1 MKSRP
6 RWLNPALLTLWV
18 IGAALGMRAM
28 AGSEE
33 RAISLHVERFAGS
46 TGATVAGLIQ
56 NDLSASGAFALTA
69 DGVGAVVVGGAVTG
83 THIDGRVTSP
93 AGEEILSQSYD
104 GPDLRRAAH
113 ELSDDIVFA
122 LTGRPGIAT
131 SRMAFVSNN
140 SGRPE
145 IYVCEA
151 DGRERRRVTY
161 DGALVSHPSIDRTG
175 SAITYVRHHGPSSEV
190 VRLDLLGGARQRVVD
205 APGGN
210 HGAALSPDGNH
221 LALTMTDS
229 GWPTLVL
236 MPLDGAPRRRFA
248 LPGWLPSAPAW
259 SPDGHRIVFA
269 GDAGDGTGPQ
279 LHEGRVGQRARRLS
293 LGVATA
299 FSPDWSPDG
308 ERLVFVTRHR
318 GELWLAVW
326 ERSAARVRLLGPGRD
341 PCWGA
346 DSRHILFTTGERLV
360 TLHSETGHRRTIV
373 ENFGR
378 LGEPTWTK

>member
-1 MKSRP
+1 MRSRP
-6 RWLNPALLTLWV
+6 SWLSPALLTLGV
-18 IGAALGMRAM
+18 VGVALGSLAM

-33 RAISLHVERFAGS
+33 RAIPVLVERFVGS
-46 TGATVAGLIQ
+46 TGATVAGLIE
-56 NDLSASGAFALTA
+56 NDLGASGAFVLTA
-69 DGVGAVVVGGAVTG
+69 DRAGAVVVGGTVTG
-83 THIDGRVTSP
+83 TRIDGRVTSP
-93 AGEEILSQSYD
+93 DGEGILSQSYD

-113 ELSDDIVFA
+113 ELSDDVVFA

-175 SAITYVRHHGPSSEV
+175 STITYVRHQGPSSEV
-190 VRLDLLGGARQRVVD
+190 IRLDLLGGARRRVVD

-221 LALTMTDS
+221 LALTMADS
-229 GWPTLVL
+229 GWPALVV
-236 MPLDGAPRRRFA
+236 MPLDGSPRRRFS
-248 LPGWLPSAPAW
+248 LPGTLPSAPAW
-259 SPDGHRIVFA
+259 SPDGHRIVYA
-269 GDAGDGTGPQ
+269 CDAGDGTGPQ
-279 LHEGRVGQRARRLS
+279 LHEGRAGQRARRLS
-293 LGVATA
+293 LGVTTA

-326 ERSAARVRLLGPGRD
+326 ERGAARVRFLGPGQD

-346 DSRHILFTTGERLV
+346 DSRHILFTTGDRLV
-360 TLHSETGHRRTIV
+360 TWHTETGTRRTII